1 MRIEVFMRTVLRIT
15 GRFFLWLFVTLVLL
29 LAGFLVMIYLVSKGP
44 SQQIRNLFVTSVRET
59 SAGGFLAD
67 IFLTEQEV
75 QEIVSSNVVAA
86 GGISTDTTLLTFAG
100 ESGGSG
106 KDAGTEEENT
116 DIEIVDVSG
125 TLYKGKMMIVK
136 DPSKVKVGVC
146 DEFDKNKPGL
156 TLLEIIDKY
165 DAVAGVNGG
174 RYNDENGF
182 GKGGQ
187 PEGIVF
193 SEGKLVYGD
202 LEETYDIYGFDKN
215 NVFICGRM
223 TGQQAVDKGFR
234 DAVTFGPALVVNG
247 EAVSTAG
254 TGGGLN
260 PRTAIGQRADGAVL
274 LLVIE
279 GRQTASLGATFLDL
293 IEIMLD
299 FEAVNA
305 ANLDG
310 GMSSSM
316 AYEGE
321 EILNNCSIKG
331 ARDMPTAF
339 VVER

>member
-1 MRIEVFMRTVLRIT
+1 MKKFLRIT
-15 GRFFLWLFVTLVLL
+15 GKLFLWVFVTLALL
-29 LAGFLVMIYLVSKGP
+29 AAGFLVMIYMVSRGP
-44 SQQIRNLFVTSVRET
+44 SGQIRNLFVTSVRET
-59 SAGGFLAD
+59 SAAGFLAD
-67 IFLTEQEV
+67 IFLSEQEV
-75 QEIVSSNVVAA
+75 QEIVAANVVEA
-86 GGISTDTTLLTFAG
+86 GEINTDTDLFTF
-100 ESGGSG
+100 
-106 KDAGTEEENT
+106 TEEPGDTDEESP
-116 DIEIVDVSG
+116 DIEIVDVRG
-125 TLYKGKMMIVK
+125 ALYKGKMMIVK
-136 DPSKVKVGVC
+136 DPSRVKVGIC
-146 DEFDKNKPGL
+146 DEFDKNKAGL

-174 RYNDENGF
+174 RYNDDNGF

-193 SEGKLVYGD
+193 SEGKLVYGELD
-202 LEETYDIYGFDKN
+202 KTYNIYGFDKN
-215 NVFICGRM
+215 NVFICGKM
-223 TGQQAVDKGFR
+223 TGQEAVDKGFR

-247 EAVSTAG
+247 KAVSTTG

-279 GRQTASLGATFLDL
+279 GRQTSSLGATYLDL

-299 FEAVNA
+299 FGAVNA

>member
-1 MRIEVFMRTVLRIT
+1 MKRFLRIT
-15 GRFFLWLFVTLVLL
+15 GKLLLWVLVTLALV
-29 LAGFLVMIYLVSKGP
+29 LAGFLVMLYMVSRGP
-44 SQQIRNLFVTSVRET
+44 SAQIRNLFVTSVKET
-59 SAGGFLAD
+59 SAAGFLAD

-75 QEIVSSNVVAA
+75 AAIVAPGVSQMSEIN
-86 GGISTDTTLLTFAG
+86 TDTQLLNFAEAPGDEDG
-100 ESGGSG
+100 EV
-106 KDAGTEEENT
+106 TESA
-116 DIEIVDVSG
+116 DIEIVEVRG
-125 TLYKGKMMIVK
+125 ALYKGKMMIVK
-136 DPSKVKVGVC
+136 DPSRVKVGIC
-146 DEFDKNKPGL
+146 DEFDKDKPGL
-156 TLLEIIDKY
+156 TLLELIDKY

-193 SEGKLVYGD
+193 SEGELVYGD
-202 LEETYDIYGFDKN
+202 LDRTYDIYGFDKN

-223 TGQQAVDKGFR
+223 TGRKAVEMGFR

-247 EAVSTAG
+247 KAVADAET
-254 TGGGLN
+254 GGLN
-260 PRTAIGQRADGAVL
+260 PRTAIGQREDGAVL

-279 GRQTASLGATFLDL
+279 GRQTSSLGATYLDL
-293 IEIMLD
+293 VEVMLD
-299 FEAVNA
+299 FGAVNA

-321 EILNNCSIKG
+321 EIINNCSIKG

-339 VVER
+339 VVERQGIL

>member
-1 MRIEVFMRTVLRIT
+1 MKKFLMIT
-15 GRFFLWLFVTLVLL
+15 GKLFLWVFVTLALL
-29 LAGFLVMIYLVSKGP
+29 TAGFLVMIYMVSRGP
-44 SQQIRNLFVTSVRET
+44 SEQIRNLFVTSVRET
-59 SAGGFLAD
+59 SAAGFLAD
-67 IFLTEQEV
+67 IFLSEQEV
-75 QEIVSSNVVAA
+75 QEIVAANVVEV
-86 GGISTDTTLLTFAG
+86 GEINTDTDLFTF
-100 ESGGSG
+100 
-106 KDAGTEEENT
+106 TEEPGNT
-116 DIEIVDVSG
+116 DEESPDIEIVDVRG
-125 TLYKGKMMIVK
+125 ALYKGKMMIVK
-136 DPSKVKVGVC
+136 DPSRVKVGIC
-146 DEFDKNKPGL
+146 DEFDKNKAGL

-174 RYNDENGF
+174 RYNDDNGF

-193 SEGKLVYGD
+193 SEGKLVYGELD
-202 LEETYDIYGFDKN
+202 KTYNIYGFDKN
-215 NVFICGRM
+215 NVFICGKM
-223 TGQQAVDKGFR
+223 TGQEAVDKGFR

-247 EAVSTAG
+247 KAVSTTG

-279 GRQTASLGATFLDL
+279 GRQTSSLGATYLDL

-299 FEAVNA
+299 FGAVNA